1 MAEFQGIGHWA
12 QLPRI
17 GNTAGLNRH
26 PLAHLHAG
34 KAGSLLYGMATGL
47 AGHLHKLT
55 EDLSQGQ
62 AADHS
67 LLVKRHTHIRT
78 TPDERACQV
87 KRRPR

>member
-1 MAEFQGIGHWA
+1 
-12 QLPRI
+12 
-17 GNTAGLNRH
+17 
-26 PLAHLHAG
+26 
-34 KAGSLLYGMATGL
+34 L